1 MFSTNV
7 ILDNAIRWA
16 LVGAAVG
23 GVGGVVKGF
32 SAKRSAAAAAT
43 TSKKALSSSGSSDG
57 SSSSSSSDGEGGSAE
72 VSAKLA
78 LDASI
83 SAAVQA
89 LDEFRSHAPAA
100 HTELMR
106 CGGELAELQIRL
118 HQMARPPF
126 ALSTKASKHCAGMIE
141 AVRELRARLVD
152 TRPAV
157 QTLEQFDDAAGAVQK
172 LCNDAMHNITLTIQS
187 KK

>member
-1 MFSTNV
+1 M
-7 ILDNAIRWA
+7 
-16 LVGAAVG
+16 G

-32 SAKRSAAAAAT
+32 SAKRSAAAAET
-43 TSKKALSSSGSSDG
+43 TKRKALSSSGSSDG
-57 SSSSSSSDGEGGSAE
+57 SSSSDGEGGSAE

>member
-1 MFSTNV
+1 MFSTNL

-32 SAKRSAAAAAT
+32 SAKRSAAAADSQAERAT
-43 TSKKALSSSGSSDG
+43 PTG
-57 SSSSSSSDGEGGSAE
+57 
-72 VSAKLA
+72 KLA
-78 LDASI
+78 LDADI

-100 HTELMR
+100 HGELLR
-106 CGGELAELQIRL
+106 CGGELAELQLALHRL
-118 HQMARPPF
+118 PRPPF
-126 ALSTKASKHCAGMIE
+126 ALSTQASRHCAGMIE

-152 TRPAV
+152 SRPAV
-157 QTLEQFDDAAGAVQK
+157 QTLEEFDEAAGAVQK

>member
-1 MFSTNV
+1 MFSTNI

-32 SAKRSAAAAAT
+32 SAKRSAAAAET
-43 TSKKALSSSGSSDG
+43 TKRKALSSSGSSDG
-57 SSSSSSSDGEGGSAE
+57 SSSDGEGGSAE

-83 SAAVQA
+83 SSVVQA

-126 ALSTKASKHCAGMIE
+126 ALSTKASKHCSGMIE

-172 LCNDAMHNITLTIQS
+172 LCNDTMHNITLTIQS

>member
-1 MFSTNV
+1 MFSTNI

-32 SAKRSAAAAAT
+32 SAKRSAAAAT
-43 TSKKALSSSGSSDG
+43 KRKALSSSGSSDG
-57 SSSSSSSDGEGGSAE
+57 SSSSDGEGGSAE

>member
-1 MFSTNV
+1 MFSTNI

-32 SAKRSAAAAAT
+32 SAKRSAAAAET
-43 TSKKALSSSGSSDG
+43 TKRKALSSSGSSDG
-57 SSSSSSSDGEGGSAE
+57 SSSSDGEGGSAE